1 MFETWRRILDAESNL
16 LYELIF
22 FCVLQVKVILGEDRE
37 CTGQLLSIDDEEGVV
52 KLDRGNI
59 SMIMLSHLCKM
70 PTDAE

>member
-1 MFETWRRILDAESNL
+1 MNIFSN
-16 LYELIF
+16 EIIG
-22 FCVLQVKVILGEDRE
+22 FCALQVKVILGEDRE

-70 PTDAE
+70 PTDTE